1 MITLDIAIIT
11 YKPEG
16 IKRLAENAL
25 PSIPGVNY
33 VISWQAHES
42 APVPEGLQRSDI
54 KIYRYDGVGLSCNR
68 NNSFKYCNSDII
80 IIADD
85 DVQFFEEGINKLREV
100 YAEKHDTDL
109 IAFHS
114 LRHGG
119 PIYPKNAC
127 KLNTKL
133 PKNYNTVSFEL
144 SFRKSTAGWLRVCP
158 ELGLNSPRYH
168 GGEDEMLL
176 FTAIKRGLNCW
187 FYPITVCK
195 HEHPSTGSKTH
206 LTKGNLRANG
216 CVIAL
221 TYPKSAILRIPLK
234 AWRLS
239 QSGQSNFFRALLY
252 LIQGAIGAPGLLKR
266 NKEYLY

>member
-42 APVPEGLQRSDI
+42 APIPEELQRSDI
-54 KIYRYDGVGLSCNR
+54 KIYRYDGVGQSGNR
-68 NNSFKYCNSDII
+68 NNSISKCDADII
-80 IIADD
+80 MTSDD
-85 DVQFFEEGINKLREV
+85 DVQFYANEINRLRSV
-100 YAEKHDTDL
+100 YDKHPELDFVTFKSERFG
-109 IAFHS
+109 APQYPQNECQ
-114 LRHGG
+114 LRT
-119 PIYPKNAC
+119 P
-127 KLNTKL
+127 L
-133 PKNYNTVSFEL
+133 PKNYHAGCIEL

-234 AWRLS
+234 AWRLN